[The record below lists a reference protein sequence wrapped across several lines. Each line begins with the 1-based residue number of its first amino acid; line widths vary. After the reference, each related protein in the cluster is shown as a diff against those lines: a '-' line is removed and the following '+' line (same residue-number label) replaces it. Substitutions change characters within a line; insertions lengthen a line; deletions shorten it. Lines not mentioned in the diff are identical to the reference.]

1 MDIQRRELGAV
12 EGGET
17 GGDVLSKK
25 RLYFQQQQNKLKQSG
40 GMRTHT
46 FDTVSSSLEEKE
58 SKHLMFLS
66 TFE

>member
-1 MDIQRRELGAV
+1 MDIQRWELGGV

-25 RLYFQQQQNKLKQSG
+25 RLYFQQQNKLKQSG
-40 GMRTHT
+40 GMLTHT

-58 SKHLMFLS
+58 SKHLMF
-66 TFE
+66 FKHI